1 MDILHLIDRLEEI
14 LNESRPLLFT
24 HNVFVDEDRILDII
38 DQMRV
43 AIPEEVKKA
52 QQLLAQRDRLL
63 AQAQEE
69 ANRTLAIARE
79 KSEQLVERDAIAQ
92 AAQAR
97 SDQMIAQTRLD
108 IDKSRREADAYAL
121 ETLTRLEMELDRS
134 LTQVRNGIIT
144 LQNEQQQLEQK
155 QQQQG

>member
-14 LNESRPLLFT
+14 LNESRPLPFT
-24 HNVFVDEDRILDII
+24 HNVILDEDRVLDLI

-52 QQLLAQRDRLL
+52 QQVLAQRDRIL

-69 ANRTLAIARE
+69 ANRTLALARE
-79 KSEQLVERDAIAQ
+79 KSEQMIERDSIVQ

-97 SDQMIAQTRLD
+97 ATDVANLELSKLEQTKLD
-108 IDKSRREADAYAL
+108 ADEYVL
-121 ETLTRLEMELDRS
+121 ESLTRLELELDR
-134 LTQVRNGIIT
+134 LITQVRNGINA
-144 LQNEQQQLEQK
+144 LQSEK
-155 QQQQG
+155 QQPVKE